1 MYSQVKNIDII
12 LSALLT
18 FGAFFVLLVTIVTF
32 IYFSRKKILAQEL
45 LNKDLE
51 IQKQQ
56 EVINATIIAQEQ
68 ERSRIARDLHDD
80 IGAKLSA
87 ITMNARLLEI
97 EDLDPKERK
106 EIVKDTIKACTLL
119 IENTR
124 RISHNLA
131 PPILDKVGLHI
142 TLEETCKE
150 LSLLASSVEIMYENN
165 FKQQIFENLTTE
177 QQMHLYRIVQELI
190 NNSIR
195 HGNATKIKLFFSK
208 SDEVR
213 SMDYVDNGSGISKQQ
228 LESSKGIGIRNILS
242 RANIIG
248 AKPKFDTQFS
258 SGFRF
263 LLFFE

>member
-1 MYSQVKNIDII
+1 MYSQVKNIDVI
-12 LSALLT
+12 LSALFT
-18 FGAFFVLLVTIVTF
+18 FGAFFILLVTIVTF
-32 IYFSRKKILAQEL
+32 VFFSRKKILAQEL

-56 EVINATIIAQEQ
+56 EVLNATIITQEQ

-87 ITMNARLLEI
+87 ITMNARLLEF
-97 EDLDPKERK
+97 EDLDLEERK
-106 EIVKDTIKACTLL
+106 EIVKETIKACTLL

-131 PPILDKVGLHI
+131 PPVLDKIGLHI

-150 LSLLASSVEIMYENN
+150 LASLASVEINYTND
-165 FKQQIFENLTTE
+165 FKQSLFENFTVEE
-177 QQMHLYRIVQELI
+177 QLHLYRIIQELI

-195 HGNATKIKLFFSK
+195 HGEATHIQLVFTHSG
-208 SDEVR
+208 DEKK
-213 SMDYVDNGSGISKQQ
+213 MEYIDNGKGISKQQ
-228 LESSKGIGIRNILS
+228 LEISKGIGTRNILS
-242 RANIIG
+242 RSNIIK
-248 AKPKFDTQFS
+248 ASAHFDTNYS

>member
-1 MYSQVKNIDII
+1 MYSQVRNIDVI
-12 LSALLT
+12 LSVLFT
-18 FGAFFVLLVTIVTF
+18 FGAFFILLVTIVTF

-56 EVINATIIAQEQ
+56 EVINATIITQEQ

-97 EDLDPKERK
+97 EDLNPDERK
-106 EIVKDTIKACTLL
+106 EIAKDTIKACTLL
-119 IENTR
+119 TENTR

-150 LSLLASSVEIMYENN
+150 LSSLASIEINYENELM
-165 FKQQIFENLTTE
+165 QTLFENFTTE
-177 QQMHLYRIVQELI
+177 EQMHLYRIVQELI

-195 HGNATKIKLFFSK
+195 HGEAKKIQLLFTKLGTEKQMEYI
-208 SDEVR
+208 
-213 SMDYVDNGSGISKQQ
+213 DNGKGISKEQ
-228 LESSKGIGIRNILS
+228 LEISKGIGTRNILS
-242 RANIIG
+242 RTSIIQ
-248 AKPKFDTQFS
+248 AKAHFDTTYS

-263 LLFFE
+263 LLSFK